1 MMTMMMM
8 MTKMM
13 MMTMTMM
20 MMMMTMMM
28 MTMMMTMTM
37 MMKMTMT
44 MTMMTMITMMMMTT
58 MMMMITMMAGAMKI
72 KEKELHVLPDIYSSV
87 VCSTFLLITDNYTE
101 MVTVKLSIPLA
112 KWMGTLCNTQDREVL
127 AYAIPLAK

>member
-8 MTKMM
+8 MMTMMMTMMMLMTMM
-13 MMTMTMM
+13 MMMMMTTTMITMTMM
-20 MMMMTMMM
+20 MMMMTMM
-28 MTMMMTMTM
+28 T
-37 MMKMTMT
+37 MTMT
-44 MTMMTMITMMMMTT
+44 MTMM
-58 MMMMITMMAGAMKI
+58 AGAMKT

-87 VCSTFLLITDNYTE
+87 VYSTFLLITDNYTE

-127 AYAIPLAK
+127 AYATPLAK